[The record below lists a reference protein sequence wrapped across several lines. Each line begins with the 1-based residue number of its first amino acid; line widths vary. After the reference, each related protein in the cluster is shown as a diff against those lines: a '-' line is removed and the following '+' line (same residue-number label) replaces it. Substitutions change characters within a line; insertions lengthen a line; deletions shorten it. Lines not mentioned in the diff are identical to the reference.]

1 MLVLVLVGFLI
12 PSLSAP
18 QSCTRDAALREHQSQ
33 RAVLQ
38 TRLAQANAKSN
49 EAFRI
54 IKEKKHEISQ
64 LQFTLL
70 RSREERELRSYKA
83 EKENV
88 FMGDFPLDP
97 EEGTDGMYRDL
108 RNTIEE
114 MQGKIRG
121 KLSEDD
127 SY

>member
-1 MLVLVLVGFLI
+1 M
-12 PSLSAP
+12 
-18 QSCTRDAALREHQSQ
+18 
-33 RAVLQ
+33 LQ

-70 RSREERELRSYKA
+70 KSREERELRSCGV

-88 FMGDFPLDP
+88 RVFMGDPFPLDP
-97 EEGTDGMYRDL
+97 QEGTDGMYRDL

-114 MQGKIRG
+114 MQGRIRG
-121 KLSEDD
+121 KMREDD
-127 SY
+127 YSY